1 MSDAV
6 PIRSVEP
13 IVLRIPF
20 RDGGSGMGITP
31 NRWDTLDIVLVRV
44 EAEDGLVGWGEAF
57 GYVCWRAV
65 AAAVADMVGPLAVGR
80 AIADVQAFNLEA
92 QRRLHLFGRHGI
104 TIFALSG
111 LDIALWDLA
120 AKRRGVGLASLIT
133 DAPRVRLPAYTSLV
147 RYGDPALVARF
158 AGQAAREGFGHV
170 KLHEITRET
179 IAPGR
184 DAMGSGPRLMVDVN
198 GAWNEAEAAAMIPF
212 LRDVDTLWLE
222 EPVFPPDDFAAL
234 ARLGRAG
241 LAISAGENVTTAHD
255 FARVLDAV
263 TYAQPSVT
271 KIGGVSEFLSV
282 LRDAAARGRTLM
294 PHSPY
299 FGPGYWAT
307 LHLTATLPEGALIEH
322 LYVEPEASCGVDA
335 PWPEGGVLR
344 LPEGV
349 GIGFSPDPAVVERY
363 RVL

>member
-1 MSDAV
+1 MDAV

-20 RDGGSGMGITP
+20 VDGGSGLGITP

-65 AAAVADMVGPLAVGR
+65 AAAVADMVGPLAVAR
-80 AIADVQAFNLEA
+80 AITDIPAFNLEV
-92 QRRLHLFGRHGI
+92 QRKLHLFGRHGM
-104 TIFALSG
+104 TVFALSG

-120 AKRRGVGLASLIT
+120 AKRRGIGLAHLLS
-133 DAPRVRLPAYTSLV
+133 DVPRTRLPAYASLV

-158 AGQAAREGFGHV
+158 AGRAAEEGFTHV
-170 KLHEITRET
+170 KLHEITRDT
-179 IAPGR
+179 IAPAR
-184 DAMGSGPRLMVDVN
+184 AAMGPGPRLMVDVN
-198 GAWNEAEAAAMIPF
+198 GAWSEAEAAGMIPF
-212 LRDVDTLWLE
+212 LRDLDTLWLE

-234 ARLGRAG
+234 VRLGVHG
-241 LAISAGENVTTAHD
+241 LPISAGENVTTAHD

-263 TYAQPSVT
+263 TYPQPSVT
-271 KIGGVSEFLSV
+271 KVGGVSEFLAV
-282 LRDAAARGRTLM
+282 ARAAAARGKPLM
-294 PHSPY
+294 PHCPY

-307 LHLTATLPEGALIEH
+307 LHLAATLPEGALIEH
-322 LYVEPEASCGVDA
+322 LYVEPEASCGLNA
-335 PWPEGGVLR
+335 PWPRGGALR
-344 LPEGV
+344 LPDGP
-349 GIGFSPDPAVVERY
+349 GIGFTPDPAALDRY